1 MNFQKF
7 NRHEIFN
14 AEMMKYHS
22 TTVRQVE
29 DFLINTDQ
37 DMFNDLTNSSY
48 GIWDGYLYTDILQSA
63 KKYRLTQELV
73 ARVKITINFIMEK
86 THLHETI

>member
-14 AEMMKYHS
+14 AEMMTYHS

-29 DFLINTDQ
+29 DFLMDTEQ
-37 DMFNDLTNSSY
+37 DLFNDLTNSLY
-48 GIWDGYLYTDILQSA
+48 GIWDGYLYTDLLQSA
-63 KKYRLTQELV
+63 KKYSVTQEIM
-73 ARVKITINFIMEK
+73 ARIKITINFIMEK
-86 THLHETI
+86 THNHEII